1 MKVGLIN
8 PKGTIFS
15 KNPRMKQ
22 FLESYAS
29 MGSFRHFWSAPNLGL
44 LSIAAYLPKDWDVVY
59 IDENYREIPFGES
72 FDLICL
78 SAMIVQATRAYEIA
92 RVFRE
97 NGAYVVMGGIH
108 ATVMPEEAALQVDTV
123 IAGEGECLFPQ
134 FLMDFADGHPKKIYT
149 KDEGPLSDMSKFLCP
164 RYDLIL
170 DYDYPVINLYTMRGC
185 PRKCRFCCASNV
197 FGVEYKRKANH
208 QILSEIDVI
217 TSLFPGT
224 MLLFAD
230 DNGFVMRR
238 ESYALLES
246 LREKRVRW
254 IAQAD
259 ISIADDD
266 KLLKLLYEAGCQWL
280 VIGFESVAPQ
290 NLAAMENTRF
300 KQRYV
305 DVYPEKIKK
314 IQSNGLKI
322 YGTFIVGLDEDD
334 ENVFEK
340 TASFILDNHLYGANI
355 TVPTPLPSTA
365 FREDMLLEGRIL
377 EAEWEEYTL
386 WDVVVQPKHM
396 SVRQLEDGLLSVYKT
411 VSSPENAGKRL
422 KHMLRSMRN
431 YG

>member
-1 MKVGLIN
+1 
-8 PKGTIFS
+8 
-15 KNPRMKQ
+15 
-22 FLESYAS
+22 
-29 MGSFRHFWSAPNLGL
+29 
-44 LSIAAYLPKDWDVVY
+44 
-59 IDENYREIPFGES
+59 
-72 FDLICL
+72 
-78 SAMIVQATRAYEIA
+78 
-92 RVFRE
+92 
-97 NGAYVVMGGIH
+97 
-108 ATVMPEEAALQVDTV
+108 MPEEAALQVDTV